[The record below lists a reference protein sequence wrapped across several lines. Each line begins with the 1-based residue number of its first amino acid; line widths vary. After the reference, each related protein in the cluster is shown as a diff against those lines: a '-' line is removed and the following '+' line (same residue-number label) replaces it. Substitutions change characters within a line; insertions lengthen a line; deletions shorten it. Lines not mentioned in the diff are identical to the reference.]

1 MRFALI
7 LAAALAAAPAAAE
20 RGNPPPAKKE
30 NVVKRG
36 GTAFAQ
42 DAKTGAKQ
50 AGKAYGDAGRSIGRG
65 TVSFTKRLGR
75 EIKDSYRR
83 TAKEAKE
90 TF

>member
-1 MRFALI
+1 MRLALI
-7 LAAALAAAPAAAE
+7 LAAVLAAAPALAE

-36 GTAFAQ
+36 GKAFAQ
-42 DAKTGAKQ
+42 EKRGAKQ